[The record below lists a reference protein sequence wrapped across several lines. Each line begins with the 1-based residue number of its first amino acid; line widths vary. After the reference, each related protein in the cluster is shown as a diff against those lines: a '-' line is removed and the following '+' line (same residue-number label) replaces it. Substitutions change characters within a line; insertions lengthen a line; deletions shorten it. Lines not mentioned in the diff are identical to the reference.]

1 MLHKS
6 ILRTQSVSNPF
17 YRHHSGGIIVA
28 PMKIFDDEG
37 MPKYIIGPWLQSY
50 SSKSNDNWGYGYQ
63 LGMINMLNW
72 V

>member
-6 ILRTQSVSNPF
+6 ILRTQSVSNPL

-50 SSKSNDNWGYGYQ
+50 SSKSNDN
-63 LGMINMLNW
+63 
-72 V
+72 